1 MGAPRP
7 AAKAPPNRKST
18 TLRCLFE
25 LDAVARDAPLPPP
38 SADAEVDE
46 LLSSI
51 SRCADPTLESPS
63 QQQEV
68 KRQQLSRVLSAV
80 RGATRPLDDTV
91 WPPLVFMLSANLFRP
106 LPPPASPCLPP
117 DLYEE
122 DGLAMSLAPSWPH
135 LHIVYDIL
143 AALVAGADAK
153 VLLRHLDHAFLRGLL
168 ALFQSEDPRER
179 NRLKNVFHE
188 LYSKLASD
196 RSFLRKSMN
205 NVLLRYVFD
214 GERHYGIGELL
225 EIWGSIING
234 FAVPLKEEHRLFLTR
249 VLLPL
254 HKPRGIGAYHRQLSY
269 CVTQFV
275 HKEPGLGEEVVKGI
289 LKHWPV
295 TNCQKEVLL
304 LGELE
309 DLLESLDPPQFERLA
324 PPLCARIARCSNSA
338 SSQVA
343 ERALYVWNSERFVKM
358 ASQSWEQVLP
368 GIVECIE
375 RNLRWHWSK
384 SVQHLTTSVKS
395 MLEEMEPV
403 LYSRYQL
410 ELGHKESVMIQ
421 EETKRKIRWER
432 LEMAGCSRSHDERK
446 STQTFTSLSEVSS
459 SNLL

>member
-1 MGAPRP
+1 MGAPRS
-7 AAKAPPNRKST
+7 AAKAPPTRKST
-18 TLRCLFE
+18 TLRRLFE
-25 LDAVARDAPLPPP
+25 LDSVARAAPLPPP
-38 SADAEVDE
+38 SADAQVDE

-51 SRCADPTLESPS
+51 SRCGDLTLESPS

-80 RGATRPLDDTV
+80 RCATRPLDDTV
-91 WPPLVFMLSANLFRP
+91 WPPLVSMLSANLFRP
-106 LPPPASPCLPP
+106 LPPPTSPCLPP
-117 DLYEE
+117 DLFEE
-122 DGLAMSLAPSWPH
+122 DGPAMSLAPSWPH

-143 AALVAGADAK
+143 AALVASADAK
-153 VLLRHLDHAFLRGLL
+153 ALRKHLDRAFLRGLL

-179 NRLKNVFHE
+179 DRLKNVFHQ

-196 RSFLRKSMN
+196 RSFMRKSMN
-205 NVLLRYVFD
+205 NVLLRFVFD

-254 HKPRGIGAYHRQLSY
+254 HKPRGICAYHRQLSY
-269 CVTQFV
+269 CVSQFV

-309 DLLESLDPPQFERLA
+309 DLLESLDPRQFEKLA
-324 PPLCARIARCSNSA
+324 PSLCVRIARCSNSA
-338 SSQVA
+338 NSQVMMLPCCCVA

-375 RNLRWHWSK
+375 WNLRWHWSK

-410 ELGHKESVMIQ
+410 ELGHKESVMIL
-421 EETKRKIRWER
+421 EGTKRKIRWER
-432 LEMAGCSRSHDERK
+432 LEEMAGCSRL
-446 STQTFTSLSEVSS
+446 TNQT
-459 SNLL
+459 